1 MIDSTTTVN
10 MNNNGNKITL
20 IVALLCVSLVHA
32 GVYMG
37 LTAAGSSQQIVMQ
50 EGDASMLTMHNVQLA
65 GIIDEA
71 DGNAED
77 SAVEAEAVES
87 EVVEEVIEEVNNEAT
102 PEPEVPEPEV
112 IPDPEPEA
120 VPAPKVEPEPVVTPE
135 PIKEAPP
142 VIATNERSET
152 KVAKVVENRPKPA
165 PKKEA
170 PKAVKKPQKAA
181 ESARSVQSAK
191 AVYSESEVNVLS
203 KPTPSYPRAARQRKM
218 QGQVDLIVSINS
230 DGAAQ
235 NVRVARSSGHDL
247 LDKAAV
253 KAAQGIRLKPYRI
266 NGVATPIQVKIQYLF
281 KM

>member
-1 MIDSTTTVN
+1 

-65 GIIDEA
+65 GIIDEV

-77 SAVEAEAVES
+77 SAIEAEATES

-181 ESARSVQSAK
+181 ESARSIQSAK

-203 KPTPSYPRAARQRKM
+203 KPTPNYPRAARQRKM

>member
-1 MIDSTTTVN
+1 MTKVN
-10 MNNNGNKITL
+10 MINNGNKITL

-71 DGNAED
+71 EGNAED

-102 PEPEVPEPEV
+102 PEPEVIPEPEV
-112 IPDPEPEA
+112 VPE
-120 VPAPKVEPEPVVTPE
+120 PKVEPEPVVTPE

-152 KVAKVVENRPKPA
+152 KAAKVVENRPKQA
-165 PKKEA
+165 PKKAA

-181 ESARSVQSAK
+181 ESVRSVQSAK

-203 KPTPSYPRAARQRKM
+203 KPTPNYPRAARQRKM

>member
-1 MIDSTTTVN
+1 MI
-10 MNNNGNKITL
+10 NNGNKITL

-71 DGNAED
+71 EGNAED

-112 IPDPEPEA
+112 IPEPEV
-120 VPAPKVEPEPVVTPE
+120 VPEPKVEPEPVVTPE

-152 KVAKVVENRPKPA
+152 KAAKVVENRPKQA
-165 PKKEA
+165 PKKAA

-203 KPTPSYPRAARQRKM
+203 KPTPNYPRAARQRKM

>member
-50 EGDASMLTMHNVQLA
+50 EGDASMLTMHNIQLA

-77 SAVEAEAVES
+77 SAVEAEATES

-102 PEPEVPEPEV
+102 EVPEPEV
-112 IPDPEPEA
+112 IPDPAPEA

-135 PIKEAPP
+135 PIKEASP

>member
-1 MIDSTTTVN
+1 

-77 SAVEAEAVES
+77 SAIEAEAVES
-87 EVVEEVIEEVNNEAT
+87 EVVDEVIEEVNNEAT
-102 PEPEVPEPEV
+102 PESEVPEPEV
-112 IPDPEPEA
+112 IPDPEP
-120 VPAPKVEPEPVVTPE
+120 KVELEPVVTPE

-152 KVAKVVENRPKPA
+152 KAAKAVENRPNPT

-170 PKAVKKPQKAA
+170 PKAVKKPQKTA
-181 ESARSVQSAK
+181 ESARAVQSAK

-203 KPTPSYPRAARQRKM
+203 KPMPNYPRAARQRKM